1 MKVRELI
8 AELIQYDMDDDVF
21 IGLGESTVPI
31 DQSPVHSISN
41 YTSTL
46 PHASNGK
53 CPYGVYIIPLGA
65 LFDKGAV

>member
-8 AELIQYDMDDDVF
+8 AELIQYDMDEDVF

-31 DQSPVHSISN
+31 DQSSVHSIGD
-41 YTSTL
+41 YTNTL
-46 PHASNGK
+46 PHGSNGK

-65 LFDKGAV
+65 LFDNGAV

>member
-8 AELIQYDMDDDVF
+8 AELIQHDMEENVY

-31 DQSPVHSISN
+31 DQTPIHSLAD

-53 CPYGVYIIPLGA
+53 CPYGIYIIPLGA
-65 LFDKGAV
+65 LFDNDAV